1 MNLIKK
7 LDWDSSFFGYKVGLM
22 ILDTVSFNKEDFK
35 KEAITYK
42 LVYLYCN
49 EIIND
54 EEYEPAYE
62 TFTPQT
68 KSSGATSFHA

>member
-1 MNLIKK
+1 
-7 LDWDSSFFGYKVGLM
+7 VGAQWHSRTRVPCFADRPLSAAM
-22 ILDTVSFNKEDFK
+22 VLKGRGGEFTMRHMCYN
-35 KEAITYK
+35 Y
-42 LVYLYCN
+42 
-49 EIIND
+49 IND